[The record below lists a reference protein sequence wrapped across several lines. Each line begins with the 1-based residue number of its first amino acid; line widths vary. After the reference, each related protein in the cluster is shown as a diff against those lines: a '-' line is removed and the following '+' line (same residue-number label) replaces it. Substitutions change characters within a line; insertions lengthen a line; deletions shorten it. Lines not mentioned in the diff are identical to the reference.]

1 LPREAIEIS
10 RQIDYWHTILGLP
23 LLIMLTIPSS
33 DEKDQHACRSASPKT
48 STCIS
53 AETQKAWAEE
63 IIPLLIAKSS
73 VYAVVWNQFCDAEP
87 HDYAHGGLFDSE
99 NNAKPV
105 LSMLE
110 SFRQQ
115 HLN

>member
-1 LPREAIEIS
+1 V
-10 RQIDYWHTILGLP
+10 GLT

-33 DEKDQHACRSASPKT
+33 NEKDKQARRTASPIT
-48 STCIS
+48 STRIS
-53 AETQKAWAEE
+53 PETQKAWAEE
-63 IIPLLIAKSS
+63 LVPLLIAKPS